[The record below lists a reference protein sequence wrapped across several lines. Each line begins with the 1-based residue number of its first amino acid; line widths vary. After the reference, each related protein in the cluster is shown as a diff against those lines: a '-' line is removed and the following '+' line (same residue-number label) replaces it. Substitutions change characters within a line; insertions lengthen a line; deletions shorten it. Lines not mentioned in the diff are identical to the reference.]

1 MQQRKGWRAGELFV
15 FEGPD
20 GVGKSTLIEM
30 VARRLD
36 EQGASVL
43 VLSFPGKTQGSLGEL
58 VYNLHHAPSS
68 LGLRSVNAKSLQI
81 MHIAA
86 HIDCIEENIIPAI
99 DAGKIILLDRYWW
112 STVVYG
118 LASGISKRL
127 INAMIKLEMSSWGD
141 ILPSALFLIKNK
153 IPYRKELPQA
163 KWLSIVDYYDKL
175 SNSED
180 SKHPIVTIHNSEK
193 IDFVVQDILEKMALY
208 TKSIKHNDLLADKE
222 EKYKNITFH
231 NKWTPTKVTP
241 VYDAYWK
248 FAAERQEIFF
258 KRLSTIMYSYTA
270 DNVLSEYKFTNA
282 YRASDRVSQYLIKNV
297 IYKGDKSPEEV
308 FFRIILFKV
317 FNKIQTW
324 ELLQEK
330 LGQISYKE
338 YNRETYANILSS
350 AMERNVRIYSSAYIM
365 PTRTREYTSSS
376 KHINYLMIL
385 ETMMRDNLPSK
396 ICEAKSMQHVFEL
409 LRSYPMIG
417 DFLAFQYAI
426 DINYSELTDFSEMSF
441 VVPGPGALDGIR
453 KCFSDNGGLS
463 NVDIIKKMADMQEY
477 EFDRLGLK
485 FKTLW
490 GRKLQ
495 LIDCQNIF
503 CEIDK
508 YSRVMF
514 PEFSGLSGRTRIK
527 QKFKP
532 NLTPIDYFY
541 PPKWGI
547 NEDVQKTLSGRTGG
561 LFDA

>member
-20 GVGKSTLIEM
+20 GVGKSTLIEK
-30 VARRLD
+30 VARGLD
-36 EQGASVL
+36 KQGNSVL
-43 VLSFPGKTQGSLGEL
+43 VLSFPGKTNGSLGEL
-58 VYNLHHAPSS
+58 VYKMHHAPSG
-68 LGLRSVNAKSLQI
+68 LGLRNVNAKSLQI

-99 DAGKIILLDRYWW
+99 DSGKTILLDRYWW

-127 INAMIKLEMSSWGD
+127 INGMIKLEMNSWGN

-153 IPYRKELPQA
+153 FPYRKELPQA
-163 KWLSIVDYYDKL
+163 KWLSIVDSYDNL
-175 SNSED
+175 SNAED
-180 SKHPIVTIHNSEK
+180 SKYPIVKIHNDGS
-193 IDFVVQDILEKMALY
+193 IDSVTQDILENISLY
-208 TKSIKHNDLLADKE
+208 TKSIKHNDLFVDREVKH
-222 EKYKNITFH
+222 KNITFH
-231 NKWTPTKVTP
+231 NKWAPTKITP

-258 KRLSTIMYSYTA
+258 KRINRMMNSYTS
-270 DNVLSEYKFTNA
+270 DNVLREYKFTNA

-297 IYKGDKSPEEV
+297 IYKGDNSPEEV

-324 ELLQEK
+324 ELLQDK

-338 YNRETYANILSS
+338 YDRETYASILSS